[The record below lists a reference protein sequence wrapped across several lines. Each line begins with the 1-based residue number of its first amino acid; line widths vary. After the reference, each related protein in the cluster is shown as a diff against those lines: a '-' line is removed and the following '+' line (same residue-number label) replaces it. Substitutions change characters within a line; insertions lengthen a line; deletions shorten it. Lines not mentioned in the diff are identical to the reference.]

1 MNNNI
6 KKARQLIDC
15 FNKENPNITYT
26 CFGPTGPTGPTGP
39 AGATITVGRTTTTE
53 PGTNA
58 SVTNV
63 GTPSNAI
70 LDFNIPAGATGPQ
83 GPRGIQ
89 GPQGIQGVEGPK
101 GDTGPIGPQGIQG
114 PVGPIGPTGPAGPVG
129 PTGPAGPQGN
139 TGPAGPSG
147 TTETNT
153 YGRKYDTSQTPLTLA
168 ENTPQDVPLASNGLA
183 SGITQETANKLTIPS
198 SGIYKI
204 DYYFSGN
211 SNTATDVTLT
221 LNQNATTV
229 SNATIS
235 KNLAANADTTLIGS
249 TINNFNANDK
259 IGLQIEAT
267 NNATITPS
275 SDTSAYLNIVKIA

>member
-70 LDFNIPAGATGPQ
+70 LDFNIPAGATGPA
-83 GPRGIQ
+83 
-89 GPQGIQGVEGPK
+89 
-101 GDTGPIGPQGIQG
+101 
-114 PVGPIGPTGPAGPVG
+114 GPIGPTGPA
-129 PTGPAGPQGN
+129 GPAGPQGN

-153 YGRKYDTSQTPLTLA
+153 YGRKYDTSQTPLTLT

-235 KNLAANADTTLIGS
+235 KNLAANADTALIGS

>member
-70 LDFNIPAGATGPQ
+70 LDFNIPAGATGP
-83 GPRGIQ
+83 
-89 GPQGIQGVEGPK
+89 
-101 GDTGPIGPQGIQG
+101 IGPQGIQG
-114 PVGPIGPTGPAGPVG
+114 PAGP
-129 PTGPAGPQGN
+129 

-153 YGRKYDTSQTPLTLA
+153 YGRKYDTSQTPLTLT

-235 KNLAANADTTLIGS
+235 KNLAANADTALIGS

>member
-70 LDFNIPAGATGPQ
+70 LDFNIPAGATGP
-83 GPRGIQ
+83 
-89 GPQGIQGVEGPK
+89 
-101 GDTGPIGPQGIQG
+101 IGPQGIQG
-114 PVGPIGPTGPAGPVG
+114 PTGPTGPTGPAGPAG
-129 PTGPAGPQGN
+129 PQGNTGPAGPQGN

-153 YGRKYDTSQTPLTLA
+153 YGRKYDTSQTPLTLT

-204 DYYFSGN
+204 DYYFSGQ
-211 SNTATDVTLT
+211 SNTTTDVTLT

-235 KNLAANADTTLIGS
+235 KNLAANADTALIGS

>member
-70 LDFNIPAGATGPQ
+70 LDFNIPAGATGP
-83 GPRGIQ
+83 
-89 GPQGIQGVEGPK
+89 
-101 GDTGPIGPQGIQG
+101 IGPQGIQG
-114 PVGPIGPTGPAGPVG
+114 PAGPTGPAGPIG
-129 PTGPAGPQGN
+129 P

-153 YGRKYDTSQTPLTLA
+153 YGRKYDTSQTPLTLT

-235 KNLAANADTTLIGS
+235 KSLAANADTALIGS

>member
-1 MNNNI
+1 MFFYVYI
-6 KKARQLIDC
+6 YFTTSQLIDC

-53 PGTNA
+53 PGTDA

-70 LDFNIPAGATGPQ
+70 LDFNIPAGATGP
-83 GPRGIQ
+83 
-89 GPQGIQGVEGPK
+89 
-101 GDTGPIGPQGIQG
+101 IGPQGIQG
-114 PVGPIGPTGPAGPVG
+114 PAGPTGPA
-129 PTGPAGPQGN
+129 GPAGPQGN

-153 YGRKYDTSQTPLTLA
+153 YGRKYDTSQTPLTLT

-235 KNLAANADTTLIGS
+235 KNLAANADTALIGS

>member
-39 AGATITVGRTTTTE
+39 AGATITVGTTTTTE

-70 LDFNIPAGATGPQ
+70 LDFNIPAGATGP
-83 GPRGIQ
+83 
-89 GPQGIQGVEGPK
+89 
-101 GDTGPIGPQGIQG
+101 IGPQGIQ
-114 PVGPIGPTGPAGPVG
+114 
-129 PTGPAGPQGN
+129 
-139 TGPAGPSG
+139 GPAGPSG

-153 YGRKYDTSQTPLTLA
+153 YGRKYDTSQTPLTLT

-204 DYYFSGN
+204 DYYFSGQ

-235 KNLAANADTTLIGS
+235 KNLAANADTALIGS

>member
-70 LDFNIPAGATGPQ
+70 LDFNIPAGATGP
-83 GPRGIQ
+83 
-89 GPQGIQGVEGPK
+89 
-101 GDTGPIGPQGIQG
+101 IGPQGIQG
-114 PVGPIGPTGPAGPVG
+114 PAGPTGPQGIQGPIGPTGPA
-129 PTGPAGPQGN
+129 GPAGPQGN

-153 YGRKYDTSQTPLTLA
+153 YGRKYDTSQTPLTLT

-235 KNLAANADTTLIGS
+235 KNLAANADTALIGS